1 MAIKGL
7 ASSFKGLFGVNRTN
21 MPNNKASKT
30 IRRDPTCNTT
40 GTGNGTGTNKAVA
53 TTKSRKKKRR
63 TLSNSTPKSAGW
75 ETSIAVLQ
83 QRMSS
88 LSPKKRLHKPASTRN
103 LAKSKSAPADKYF
116 VMDDISILSGLDAKK
131 LNGGKRVTMTEASQH
146 DGDGESFT
154 SSSEEDDC
162 RSIASEG
169 SFEVLIRHL
178 TCSVE
183 KAIGLSAVE
192 DWDDD
197 DPVEIRQAVKDHKR
211 RDMMELLLEGLCF

>member
-7 ASSFKGLFGVNRTN
+7 ASSFKGLFGVNRTKVTQ
-21 MPNNKASKT
+21 NKASKT

-40 GTGNGTGTNKAVA
+40 GTGTGTGTNKAVA
-53 TTKSRKKKRR
+53 RTKAREKERKTRP
-63 TLSNSTPKSAGW
+63 NSTPKSEGW

-103 LAKSKSAPADKYF
+103 LAKSKSAPTDKYF
-116 VMDDISILSGLDAKK
+116 VMDDISVLSGLDTKK

-146 DGDGESFT
+146 DGDCESFT
-154 SSSEEDDC
+154 SSSEEDDS

-169 SFEVLIRHL
+169 SFEVLIRNL

-183 KAIGLSAVE
+183 KAIGLSAVD

-197 DPVEIRQAVKDHKR
+197 DPVENRQAVKDHKR
-211 RDMMELLLEGLCF
+211 RDMMELLMEGLCF